1 MSFIFRKKQE
11 NDIRT
16 TDELIQNELRNVW
29 IRLPDPTLQKQL
41 QLARLTERD
50 LAVLQLLK
58 PYSDELLQVTAEAFY
73 SGLEKIPELSAL
85 IQEYSTVERL
95 KGTLHAHLGEIF
107 KGKIDEAYFQQR
119 IRIAKAH
126 VHIQLETKW
135 YIGSFSSLFEEFVNF
150 VHQLEMPARVK
161 TDVIIAFNK
170 VLNFEQQLVT
180 EAYDEE
186 ILKLRE
192 KDLEEKEMIK
202 QTVLGTVE
210 ELAAIS
216 QETSSAIEQLAH
228 QATTIKSFTEK
239 NFELVVETEESSVSG
254 NQLMT
259 QQTEEMNAT
268 TNQMDELTKKMDE
281 LREASDQIRSIV
293 SLVTSIADQTNL
305 LALNA
310 AIEAARAGDH
320 GAGFAVVASE
330 VRNLSEETKKAIGNV
345 TGLIQDMDSRT
356 EEMKRSIDAMYRLI
370 HTSANNS
377 MQVSGVFGEI
387 VHSMTG
393 IKQQSEQ
400 SNEEIATIS
409 NILNELTSAVNMLAK
424 SSDSLIQ
431 SVEHM

>member
-1 MSFIFRKKQE
+1 MFRKKQV
-11 NDIRT
+11 NDEKT
-16 TDELIQNELRNVW
+16 TDELIQNELHNVW

-41 QLARLTERD
+41 QLVHLTERD
-50 LAVLQLLK
+50 LAILQLLK
-58 PYSDELLQVTAEAFY
+58 PYSDELLKVTAEAFY
-73 SGLEKIPELSAL
+73 SGLEKIPELSKL
-85 IQEYSTVERL
+85 IREHSTVERL
-95 KGTLHAHLGEIF
+95 KGTLHAHLSAIF

-126 VHIQLETKW
+126 VRIQLETKW
-135 YIGSFSSLFEEFVNF
+135 YIGSFASLFEEFVNF
-150 VHQLEMPARVK
+150 VHQLEMPERVK
-161 TDVIIAFNK
+161 TDVVIAFNK

-202 QTVLGTVE
+202 QTILGTVE

-228 QATTIKSFTEK
+228 QAETIKSFTEK
-239 NFELVVETEESSVSG
+239 NFELVVDTEESSVSG
-254 NQLMT
+254 NELMT
-259 QQTEEMNAT
+259 KQTEEMNVT
-268 TNQMDELTKKMDE
+268 TTQMDELTQKMEE
-281 LREASDQIRSIV
+281 LRESSDQIRSIV

-356 EEMKRSIDAMYRLI
+356 EEMKRSIDAMYNLI
-370 HTSANNS
+370 YTSANNS
-377 MQVSGVFGEI
+377 KQVSGVFSEI

-393 IKQQSEQ
+393 IKEQSEQ

-409 NILNELTSAVNMLAK
+409 NILNELTSAVDMLAK

-431 SVEHM
+431 SVEYM